1 MTDPSRLLRSE
12 LSADDLH
19 PNMDGY
25 KIMAP
30 LAEAAIVKARQEEES
45 TNDE

>member
-1 MTDPSRLLRSE
+1 MTDPSGFLRSE

-19 PNMDGY
+19 PNQEGY

-30 LAEAAIVKARQEEES
+30 LAEAAIGTARN
-45 TNDE
+45 TK